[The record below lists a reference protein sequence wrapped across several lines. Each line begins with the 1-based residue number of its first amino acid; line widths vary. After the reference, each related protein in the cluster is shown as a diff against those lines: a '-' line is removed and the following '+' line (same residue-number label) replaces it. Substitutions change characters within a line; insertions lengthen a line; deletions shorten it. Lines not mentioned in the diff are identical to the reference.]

1 MEQELP
7 YTVPVIKA
15 LKRFA
20 TEQLPIHYS
29 VVGLLFISSNFDSVG
44 FRTVTKFNKSP
55 YESHGC
61 TDEDLP
67 PENGRLN
74 SRNYRVIR
82 LHPLPVISADSDG
95 SFRRRRS
102 QSAEVIYTD
111 TSSACGWLFLAQDSL
126 LTVDNHPAEDFI
138 DRLNFGATVYLLA
151 FFVLITGSKQHF
163 GNPIQ
168 CMAPPESPGSKD
180 FLLMCSVT
188 YIHLSLADSWVHY
201 YHDYCY
207 IQDKLRI
214 MDMSVRKSV
223 EYEARQK
230 AVAGADGTPIG
241 RFLKDDSNIQWSP
254 RVMYY
259 QWVPYVLFLQALF
272 YLIPKLFWKLVGS
285 HWCHGVDL
293 ETAIIEAEK
302 LRTLVGDDRTS
313 ALNSLANFIRDV
325 LESKRRRSYFG
336 SSLASICYVIT
347 KWLEVLNGVGQLY
360 LLAAFV
366 GEGDFFW
373 GFRLLMSVLNGTDD
387 PNTGMFPR
395 IVLCDVARFA
405 LANLHKEHMQCVLM
419 LNFINEKIYTFLWFW
434 IVFITM
440 ASLFS
445 ALRQTAALLLPMYR
459 ALIADNFLPV
469 SSRFISPSE
478 MSSYLHSTQDV
489 LFSNAAAEHGVRP
502 AAVTSRALV
511 DYFVHKVLRCDGVL
525 LLSFINGNVGGLVT
539 HDIAHQLWKITV
551 QPTSNKRMEAAGDP
565 NVNGGISMN
574 NNKQQF
580 AQPMAR
586 TRSLSVGYYYAA
598 APPQHMTPQPG
609 VSYQYASG
617 FYAEPYMVAAST
629 PSQSTQPVIMPVAHD
644 FLSVPIIATMYRP
657 ESFVNIGGEGIGHV
671 PHHNPPA

>member
-1 MEQELP
+1 MSG
-7 YTVPVIKA
+7 K
-15 LKRFA
+15 
-20 TEQLPIHYS
+20 EQLPIHYS

-102 QSAEVIYTD
+102 VCCGRSRSKAPRSYTLILRQP
-111 TSSACGWLFLAQDSL
+111 AVGCFSL
-126 LTVDNHPAEDFI
+126 KIHCLRNESLY
-138 DRLNFGATVYLLA
+138 RLNFGATVYLLA

-168 CMAPPESPGSKD
+168 CMAPPESP
-180 FLLMCSVT
+180 
-188 YIHLSLADSWVHY
+188 DSWVHY

-459 ALIADNFLPV
+459 ALIADNFLP
-469 SSRFISPSE
+469 
-478 MSSYLHSTQDV
+478 TQDV

-551 QPTSNKRMEAAGDP
+551 QPTSK
-565 NVNGGISMN
+565 
-574 NNKQQF
+574 
-580 AQPMAR
+580 
-586 TRSLSVGYYYAA
+586 
-598 APPQHMTPQPG
+598 
-609 VSYQYASG
+609 
-617 FYAEPYMVAAST
+617 
-629 PSQSTQPVIMPVAHD
+629 
-644 FLSVPIIATMYRP
+644 
-657 ESFVNIGGEGIGHV
+657 
-671 PHHNPPA
+671 